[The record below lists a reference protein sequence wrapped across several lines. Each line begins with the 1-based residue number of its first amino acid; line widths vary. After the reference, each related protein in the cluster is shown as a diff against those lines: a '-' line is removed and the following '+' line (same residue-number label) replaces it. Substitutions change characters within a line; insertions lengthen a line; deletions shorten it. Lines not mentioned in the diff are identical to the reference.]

1 MEPRGL
7 SHTLRAPPVEQVLI
21 PSLFN
26 VSLREIVEPRGLA
39 AQMLASS
46 FGGKVTANSEETL
59 KRGRLPQATGARR
72 KIIEM
77 DLARL
82 QVRSCPR
89 FDIIG
94 HQLEHGPVAQRP
106 ARKEFSELER
116 VAHNG
121 LTSFCVCF

>member
-1 MEPRGL
+1 MGIPSQRGHLKMSKKMTIRGL
-7 SHTLRAPPVEQVLI
+7 RVIDTITSHLLLQGIR
-21 PSLFN
+21 
-26 VSLREIVEPRGLA
+26 R
-39 AQMLASS
+39 
-46 FGGKVTANSEETL
+46 KVTANSEETL